1 MDFCNIKDKSYWD
14 LLKFDDVFNVEYDKF
29 DCADL
34 GETKLIASYMIEDD
48 YDTHAYTELLSH
60 LKTSGVQIY
69 GKGIHGRHNDATCE
83 IVNWFRYQYKKIL
96 FEDFNRS

>member
-1 MDFCNIKDKSYWD
+1 MDEEATERLNS
-14 LLKFDDVFNVEYDKF
+14 KFWDKF

-48 YDTHAYTELLSH
+48 YATHAYTELLSH

-69 GKGIHGRHNDATCE
+69 GKGIHGM
-83 IVNWFRYQYKKIL
+83 II
-96 FEDFNRS
+96 